1 MSESFGVPPPTVDR
15 GRHAAARGFTILEL
29 LLVLAVVTITAAISI
44 WAYFARPEVT
54 LDNAA
59 LLLARDM
66 RIAQNRAVLLRHPV
80 YLVFFKEGD
89 GYRIVDELEESAFSR
104 QGFERVE
111 RCFSRD
117 AIFEGVRILH
127 IGLAA
132 NARVVFPSD
141 GGETP
146 AGRLTLAYGG
156 ETRTLEIEGGT
167 GRILVSER
175 SAEKHNSG
183 L

>member
-1 MSESFGVPPPTVDR
+1 VSESSGLPPATDR
-15 GRHAAARGFTILEL
+15 GRHAVVRGFTILEL

-59 LLLARDM
+59 LLLVRDM

-89 GYRIVDELEESAFSR
+89 GYRIVDDLEESAFSR
-104 QGFERVE
+104 AGFERVE

-117 AIFEGVRILH
+117 AIFEGVKILH
-127 IGLAA
+127 LGLAA
-132 NARVVFPSD
+132 SDRVVFPPD

-146 AGRLTLAYGG
+146 AGRLTLSYGG

-175 SAEKHNSG
+175 ASDRHNAG